1 MKSNKCFYCLNKG
14 EGVAA
19 DKGYHYPCTK
29 GIENEGLQD
38 ISKCEKYSPCNGF
51 QIGGYYTHM
60 HFEQEEHAD
69 CLEWVIHSDGEFPT
83 EDEEQ
88 MIQFHICDFEQI
100 EKWVEFWGKRLRE
113 NGMIKD

>member
-60 HFEQEEHAD
+60 HFDQESISIYLSFH
-69 CLEWVIHSDGEFPT
+69 VIRYIYPD
-83 EDEEQ
+83 
-88 MIQFHICDFEQI
+88 
-100 EKWVEFWGKRLRE
+100 RLSPPFY
-113 NGMIKD
+113 I